1 MARQALYR
9 KWRSQTFAELIGQE
23 HITQTLQNAIE
34 TNRIAHAY
42 LFTGP
47 RGTGKT
53 STARIL
59 AKAVNCTGKGV
70 KPCNACPTCRAVT
83 EGRLMDLIE
92 IDAASNTSVDD
103 IRDLRDKVGFR
114 PSEAK
119 TKFYIIDEVH
129 MLSKSAFNALLK
141 TLEEPPEHVIFVL
154 ATTEPEKIPATITS
168 RCQRFDFRRIKVEDV
183 AARLRFILEQED
195 LRADDAALTFIAR
208 QGGGSMRDAISLL
221 DQLTAYGQETITL
234 ELVHSVLGAADVAAT
249 KEFVDH
255 LLAGDIAAGLD
266 KINQVINDGV
276 DPRQFT
282 LTTLEYLR
290 GLLLLKHGQSELLL
304 NLPEDMLKMMRGQ
317 IVNVSAATLLQATRR
332 FNRAI
337 KDFKSSASEALIPQL
352 PLELAFIESIV
363 GEAQP
368 VPAAQMITDSLSPTY
383 TTAPKSPPPAAPKP
397 VAAQPAPTAPQP
409 ASLDAPENLS
419 GQLEP
424 PVAANRQPPPVELKT
439 LTKDELRGYWPAIV
453 DHLKQHNPSF
463 QQYLNRDTIA
473 DVVIQGQKITIQFAP
488 NYHKAKDRAEKH
500 KEVIID
506 AFQHIL
512 GKGWYIVFT
521 VASKKKPIDASPPS
535 LATQTTAPDSSSE
548 TNDLIKAA
556 LEMGGQIK
564 T

>member
-9 KWRSQTFAELIGQE
+9 KWRSQTFAEVIGQE

-59 AKAVNCTGKGV
+59 AKAVNCTGEGV
-70 KPCNACPTCRAVT
+70 KPCNTCPTCLAVT

-183 AARLRFILEQED
+183 AARLRFILEQEE
-195 LRADDAALTFIAR
+195 LQAEDAALTFIAR
-208 QGGGSMRDAISLL
+208 QGGGSMRDAISLM
-221 DQLTAYGQETITL
+221 DQLTAYGQDAITL
-234 ELVHSVLGAADVAAT
+234 ELVHSVLGAADVVAT

-282 LTTLEYLR
+282 LATLEYLR
-290 GLLLLKHGQSELLL
+290 GLLLLKHGQSETLL
-304 NLPEDMLKMMRGQ
+304 NLPDDALKMMREQ
-317 IVNVSAATLLQATRR
+317 IANVSATMLLQATRR
-332 FNRAI
+332 FNQAI

-363 GEAQP
+363 GQAQ
-368 VPAAQMITDSLSPTY
+368 
-383 TTAPKSPPPAAPKP
+383 
-397 VAAQPAPTAPQP
+397 AQPAPTAQALTAPAPVYTPSSQRPPTVAPKPPAPQP
-409 ASLDAPENLS
+409 AAS
-419 GQLEP
+419 
-424 PVAANRQPPPVELKT
+424 VTTQPPAKIA
-439 LTKDELRGYWPAIV
+439 KDG
-453 DHLKQHNPSF
+453 
-463 QQYLNRDTIA
+463 
-473 DVVIQGQKITIQFAP
+473 KITLSVVQSVWRDILIAVKKRNPMAEALLRSGGLVGVQDNQVRISFPSQLLKERADKVKPKIIEALDSVLGVPVGVDFVVGAKNKPPPSPTSASARQINAP
-488 NYHKAKDRAEKH
+488 
-500 KEVIID
+500 
-506 AFQHIL
+506 
-512 GKGWYIVFT
+512 G
-521 VASKKKPIDASPPS
+521 ASP
-535 LATQTTAPDSSSE
+535 E
-548 TNDLIKAA
+548 ENDLIKAA

-564 T
+564 E

>member
-59 AKAVNCTGKGV
+59 AKAVNCTGEGV
-70 KPCNACPTCRAVT
+70 KPCNACPTCLAVT

-208 QGGGSMRDAISLL
+208 QGGGSMRDAISLM

-304 NLPEDMLKMMRGQ
+304 NLPDDMLKMMRGQ
-317 IVNVSAATLLQATRR
+317 IVNVSAAALLQATRR

-368 VPAAQMITDSLSPTY
+368 APAAQMITDSASATY
-383 TTAPKSPPPAAPKP
+383 TTAPKSPPATASKPVATQIAPAAPR
-397 VAAQPAPTAPQP
+397 TAPSAPQASVDAPAKIAEDGKVTFPIVQSVWRDILIAVKKRNPMAEALLRSGGLVGVQDNQVRISFPSQLLKERADKVKPKIIEALDSVLGVPVGVDFVVGVKNAPPPSPTP
-409 ASLDAPENLS
+409 ASARQTNAP
-419 GQLEP
+419 G
-424 PVAANRQPPPVELKT
+424 
-439 LTKDELRGYWPAIV
+439 
-453 DHLKQHNPSF
+453 
-463 QQYLNRDTIA
+463 
-473 DVVIQGQKITIQFAP
+473 
-488 NYHKAKDRAEKH
+488 
-500 KEVIID
+500 
-506 AFQHIL
+506 
-512 GKGWYIVFT
+512 
-521 VASKKKPIDASPPS
+521 ASPEE
-535 LATQTTAPDSSSE
+535 D
-548 TNDLIKAA
+548 DLIKAA

>member
-9 KWRSQTFAELIGQE
+9 KWRSQTFTEVIGQE
-23 HITQTLQNAIE
+23 HITQTLKNALE

-59 AKAVNCTGKGV
+59 AKAVNCTGEGV
-70 KPCNACPTCRAVT
+70 KPCNACPTCLAVT

-119 TKFYIIDEVH
+119 IKFYIIDEVH
-129 MLSKSAFNALLK
+129 MLSRSAFNALLK

-255 LLAGDIAAGLD
+255 LLAEDIAAGLN

-282 LTTLEYLR
+282 LATLEYLR
-290 GLLLLKHGQSELLL
+290 GLLLLKHGQDKALL
-304 NLPEDMLKMMRGQ
+304 NLPDDALKIMEEQ
-317 IVNVSAATLLQATRR
+317 IANVSAVTLLQATRR
-332 FNRAI
+332 FNKAV
-337 KDFKSSASEALIPQL
+337 KDFKSSAGEALIPQL
-352 PLELAFIESIV
+352 PLELAFIESIA

-368 VPAAQMITDSLSPTY
+368 APAAQMMTASASPVY
-383 TTAPKSPPPAAPKP
+383 TTAPKPSPAAAPKP
-397 VAAQPAPTAPQP
+397 PAPAAPRPALSTAQAPVQIT
-409 ASLDAPENLS
+409 ADGKVTLAVVQTAWRDILIAVKKRSSMAEALLRSGSLVGVQGNQVRMSFPS
-419 GQLEP
+419 QLLKERADKVKP
-424 PVAANRQPPPVELKT
+424 KIIEALDSVLGIPVGVDFIVGAKNAPVASPT
-439 LTKDELRGYWPAIV
+439 PAPA
-453 DHLKQHNPSF
+453 KQTN
-463 QQYLNRDTIA
+463 T
-473 DVVIQGQKITIQFAP
+473 P
-488 NYHKAKDRAEKH
+488 N
-500 KEVIID
+500 
-506 AFQHIL
+506 
-512 GKGWYIVFT
+512 
-521 VASKKKPIDASPPS
+521 ASPEEDP
-535 LATQTTAPDSSSE
+535 
-548 TNDLIKAA
+548 LIKAA

>member
-59 AKAVNCTGKGV
+59 AKAVNCTGEGV
-70 KPCNACPTCRAVT
+70 KPCNTCPTCLAVT
-83 EGRLMDLIE
+83 EARLMDLIE

-168 RCQRFDFRRIKVEDV
+168 RCQRFDFRRIKVEDI
-183 AARLRFILEQED
+183 AARLRFILDQED

-208 QGGGSMRDAISLL
+208 QGGGSMRDAISLM

-255 LLAGDIAAGLD
+255 LLAEDIAAGLD

-282 LTTLEYLR
+282 LETLEYLR

-304 NLPEDMLKMMRGQ
+304 NLPDDMLKMMREQ
-317 IVNVSAATLLQATRR
+317 IANVSAAALLQATRR
-332 FNRAI
+332 FNQAI

-368 VPAAQMITDSLSPTY
+368 APAAKMIVTSAPATY
-383 TTAPKSPPPAAPKP
+383 TTAPQSPPAAAPKP
-397 VAAQPAPTAPQP
+397 VATQPAPAAPRPAPSAPQALVDAPAKIEGNGKVTFSIVQSVWRDILTAVKKRNPMAEALLRSGGLLGVQDNQVRISFPSQLLKERADKVKPKIIEALDSVLGVSVGVDFVVGAKNAPPPSPTP
-409 ASLDAPENLS
+409 ASET
-419 GQLEP
+419 Q
-424 PVAANRQPPPVELKT
+424 
-439 LTKDELRGYWPAIV
+439 TKSPDNASQEDDEL
-453 DHLKQHNPSF
+453 
-463 QQYLNRDTIA
+463 
-473 DVVIQGQKITIQFAP
+473 
-488 NYHKAKDRAEKH
+488 
-500 KEVIID
+500 
-506 AFQHIL
+506 
-512 GKGWYIVFT
+512 
-521 VASKKKPIDASPPS
+521 
-535 LATQTTAPDSSSE
+535 
-548 TNDLIKAA
+548 IKTA

-564 T
+564 E